1 MDSDSYKNKTRA
13 ARLIAER
20 NLTVHPILAN
30 ADPFA
35 DATAPAKRRRKGNE
49 IRLSLERKKI
59 KRGAANDIADGD
71 EMCIEGKKREGP
83 REMEVSLARARG
95 RASGRTDSRRWRS

>member
-1 MDSDSYKNKTRA
+1 MGDIYIEFSQTVDMDSDSYKNKTRA

-20 NLTVHPILAN
+20 TLTVHPILAN

-49 IRLSLERKKI
+49 IRLNSEKK
-59 KRGAANDIADGD
+59 KK
-71 EMCIEGKKREGP
+71 EG
-83 REMEVSLARARG
+83 G
-95 RASGRTDSRRWRS
+95 R